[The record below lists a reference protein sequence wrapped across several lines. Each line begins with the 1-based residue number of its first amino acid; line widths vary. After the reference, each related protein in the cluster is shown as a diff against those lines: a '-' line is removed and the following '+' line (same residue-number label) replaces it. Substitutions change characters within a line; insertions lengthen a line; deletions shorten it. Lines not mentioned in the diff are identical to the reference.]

1 MGRPA
6 TQHEEKKAEII
17 QAAIECFARY
27 GFEGTTNKLI
37 AKEAGLNSAS
47 LIYHYFPSKTSLFEA
62 CLNSFRVM
70 DDLQKMLENEQ
81 GKPPEEYLTLVG
93 MTYQHILRDPRLS
106 KFVPMFIGT
115 MQSHQELIPLLVK
128 RIETVLWLPISKYL
142 KKKTE
147 EGILKPI
154 PAQSGLQIFLGPII
168 IRLISPAF
176 LGKSSISDGESD
188 EEFIKHLVD
197 VFLQGAKKL

>member
-6 TQHEEKKAEII
+6 TQHEVKKEEII

-37 AKEAGLNSAS
+37 AREAGLNSAS

-62 CLNSFRVM
+62 CLNSFSVM
-70 DDLQKMLENEQ
+70 DDLHNTLES
-81 GKPPEEYLTLVG
+81 GFDKTPEEYLTLVG
-93 MTYQHILRDPRLS
+93 LTYQRILRDPRLS
-106 KFVPMFIGT
+106 KIVPMFIGT
-115 MQSHQELIPLLVK
+115 TQSHQELIPVLVK
-128 RIETVLWLPISKYL
+128 RIETVLWLPISRYL
-142 KKKTE
+142 QKKTD

-154 PAQSGLQIFLGPII
+154 PAQTGLQIFLGPII

-176 LGKSSISDGESD
+176 LGKSSISEGESD
-188 EEFIKHLVD
+188 EEFVKHLVD
-197 VFLQGAKKL
+197 VFLQGARK

>member
-37 AKEAGLNSAS
+37 AQEAGLNSAS

-62 CLNSFRVM
+62 CLSSFQVM
-70 DDLQKMLENEQ
+70 DDLQKMLES
-81 GKPPEEYLTLVG
+81 GFDKAPEEYLTLVG
-93 MTYQHILRDPRLS
+93 LTYQRILRDPRLS
-106 KFVPMFIGT
+106 KFVPMFLGT

-128 RIETVLWLPISKYL
+128 RIETVLWLPISRYL
-142 KKKTE
+142 QQKTE

-154 PAQSGLQIFLGPII
+154 PAQSGLQIFLGPIV

-197 VFLQGAKKL
+197 VFLHGSMK